1 MQSRYLKWI
10 VGVGVGALMSAPAF
24 AQSATDPIKIGV
36 VQAYTGPLADAFGIP
51 EAEGALLAI
60 DEINAKGGING
71 RKIEGIIRDDR
82 TAVQPTVIAFQELVR
97 DPALLA
103 IIGPTTSGAGMA
115 VRPIINENKIP
126 EISIA
131 YGTAL
136 TASNF
141 QYFYRVGPSLET
153 GNRAL
158 LNAIQKHRGTGQ
170 KLATLALSE
179 AGGTEGAR
187 NAVERAPDFGM
198 TAVGSENYKYGD
210 TDFTAQLSKIKAA
223 GATALLSLTQGVAT
237 NGMIRA
243 TKQLGMNDLMIVGPN
258 GLADPQSEA
267 LAGDLINGVVF
278 WDFACIDDPDNKA
291 LPGLKTAYEAR
302 FKKPLSNGAI
312 NGYDSMRMIGVSLQA
327 LADEKKPLSREAL
340 NEKLTHLTFAGVASK
355 YEFTPEWHN
364 GPHVEEI
371 PLCTYQ
377 SGKRIPWKP

>member
-1 MQSRYLKWI
+1 
-10 VGVGVGALMSAPAF
+10 
-24 AQSATDPIKIGV
+24 
-36 VQAYTGPLADAFGIP
+36 
-51 EAEGALLAI
+51 
-60 DEINAKGGING
+60 
-71 RKIEGIIRDDR
+71 
-82 TAVQPTVIAFQELVR
+82 
-97 DPALLA
+97 
-103 IIGPTTSGAGMA
+103 
-115 VRPIINENKIP
+115 
-126 EISIA
+126 
-131 YGTAL
+131 
-136 TASNF
+136 
-141 QYFYRVGPSLET
+141 
-153 GNRAL
+153 
-158 LNAIQKHRGTGQ
+158 
-170 KLATLALSE
+170 
-179 AGGTEGAR
+179 
-187 NAVERAPDFGM
+187 M

-291 LPGLKTAYEAR
+291 LPGLKAAYEAR

-312 NGYDSMRMIGVSLQA
+312 NGYDSMRMVGVSLQA

-340 NEKLTHLTFAGVASK
+340 NEKLTHLTFDGVASK